1 MNSCPFQRARSPEQ
15 KAERRA
21 QILEAAALFFA
32 EQRFAAIS
40 LAAIA
45 RQSGVTKAA
54 LYRYFPSKEA
64 LFLALYLSE
73 LDAMVEAP
81 LPQEGP
87 AWAAIS
93 ELLIARPLFC
103 RLTSILHTVLEHNL
117 DESQARE
124 FKQALLASFAQLAA
138 RLQHDFA
145 LDGDQAIRFLM
156 QVQQSVIGCW
166 AVSQPAP
173 VVATVI
179 KTPPLDVFQVEFGD
193 ALRTQLR
200 ALQAAL

>member
-1 MNSCPFQRARSPEQ
+1 VNSCPFQRARSPEQ

-21 QILEAAALFFA
+21 QILEAAAMFFA
-32 EQRFAAIS
+32 EQRFDAIS

-64 LFLALYLSE
+64 LFLALYLNE
-73 LDAMVEAP
+73 LDDMVVAP
-81 LPQEGP
+81 LAQGEPL
-87 AWAAIS
+87 WAAIS
-93 ELLIARPLFC
+93 ELLIGRPLFC

-117 DESQARE
+117 DEPQARE
-124 FKQALLASFAQLAA
+124 FKQALLAQFVHLGG
-138 RLQHDFA
+138 RLENEFG
-145 LDGDQAIRFLM
+145 LEGDQAIRFLM
-156 QVQQSVIGCW
+156 QTQQSVIGCW

-173 VVATVI
+173 VVAAVI
-179 KTPPLDVFQVEFGD
+179 DAPPLDVFQVVFAD
-193 ALRTQLR
+193 ALRSQLR

>member
-21 QILEAAALFFA
+21 HILEAAALFFA

-40 LAAIA
+40 LATIA

-117 DESQARE
+117 DES
-124 FKQALLASFAQLAA
+124 
-138 RLQHDFA
+138 
-145 LDGDQAIRFLM
+145 
-156 QVQQSVIGCW
+156 
-166 AVSQPAP
+166 
-173 VVATVI
+173 
-179 KTPPLDVFQVEFGD
+179 
-193 ALRTQLR
+193 
-200 ALQAAL
+200 